1 MSVEFYSPKGSIAF
15 VICRFGHEGQPE
27 KIISRIKESVHN
39 FELKAENNGF
49 HDLIADE
56 GGLRG
61 YYSKIEPFTVEH
73 LDRNYET
80 NKENFKRISSCE
92 FFVDKDLT
100 YIIGKGSILKDL
112 ILSFNCIGFG
122 MEKTHFDTYQLLE
135 VAKSYVKLTSVSVRN
150 GKKEPIKTVKMTGS
164 VEDFEH
170 SDTVGQE
177 LDIESI
183 SGTLETSFGR
193 SKLTVAKAGGIALK
207 LDNFR
212 GFIPMEAIKNAFE
225 TYIKPLL

>member
-1 MSVEFYSPKGSIAF
+1 MPVEFYSPKGSINF
-15 VICRFGHEGQPE
+15 VICRFGHKGHPE
-27 KIISRIKESVHN
+27 KIINNIKGSDFN

-49 HDLIADE
+49 HDLIVEED
-56 GGLRG
+56 GLKG
-61 YYSKIEPFTVEH
+61 YYSKIEPFTVEY
-73 LDRNYET
+73 LDKNYET
-80 NKENFKRISSCE
+80 DKENFKRISSCE
-92 FFVDKDLT
+92 FFVDSDFT
-100 YIIGKGSILKDL
+100 YIVGKGAISKEV
-112 ILSFNCIGFG
+112 ILSFNCLGFV
-122 MEKTHFDTYQLLE
+122 MEKMRFDTFQLLE
-135 VAKSYVKLTSVSVRN
+135 IAKSYGKLTSVSVRN

-177 LDIESI
+177 FDIESI

-193 SKLTVAKAGGIALK
+193 SKLTVAKTGGIALK